1 MKFAGPLP
9 WMGPLAT
16 PAHVAEAATT
26 VEAIGYDGVAIGE
39 HLFYP
44 KQISARY
51 PYRSDGVLSVDPTV
65 DSLEIFTTLA
75 YVAARTQRLGLLT
88 HVVVLP
94 YRSPFLTAK
103 LAANVDVLSSGR
115 LTLGVGVGWLRDE
128 FEVLGVDWHQRGKRT
143 DDALTILRG
152 LFEDDGTE
160 EDGTLEVAGGTL
172 PPVHFYPKP
181 VQRPLP
187 VWIGGMGPAA
197 LRRVARFGQ
206 GWAPIATVEE
216 VAAARPALDAA
227 LVAAG
232 RGGEDIDIYG
242 RLFVD
247 RGAVSGPPGAGV
259 DYRGSARY
267 SGAGELLDVIGRW
280 AEAGVTYMSVNTG
293 QLHKASI
300 NEVLD
305 DARWFAEEVMPEARR
320 IAPKPR

>member
-26 VEAIGYDGVAIGE
+26 VEAIGYDSVAIGE

-44 KQISARY
+44 KQIRARY

-152 LFEDDGTE
+152 LFE
-160 EDGTLEVAGGTL
+160 EDGTPEVAGGTI

-187 VWIGGMGPAA
+187 IWIGGMGPRPRCAGWPA
-197 LRRVARFGQ
+197 SARAGRRSPRSRRWRRPGRRWMPHSRRR
-206 GWAPIATVEE
+206 G
-216 VAAARPALDAA
+216 AAARTLTSTAACSWTGGPRAGRPAPASTTAA
-227 LVAAG
+227 PPGTRAPANCLMSSAAG
-232 RGGEDIDIYG
+232 R
-242 RLFVD
+242 R
-247 RGAVSGPPGAGV
+247 PG
-259 DYRGSARY
+259 
-267 SGAGELLDVIGRW
+267 
-280 AEAGVTYMSVNTG
+280 
-293 QLHKASI
+293 
-300 NEVLD
+300 
-305 DARWFAEEVMPEARR
+305 
-320 IAPKPR
+320 

>member
-26 VEAIGYDGVAIGE
+26 VEAIGYDSVAIGE

-44 KQISARY
+44 KQSRARY

-75 YVAARTQRLGLLT
+75 DVAARTQRLGLLT

-152 LFEDDGTE
+152 LFE
-160 EDGTLEVAGGTL
+160 EDGALEGAASMI
-172 PPVHFYPKP
+172 PPCISTRSRSSGHCPS
-181 VQRPLP
+181 
-187 VWIGGMGPAA
+187 GSA
-197 LRRVARFGQ
+197 
-206 GWAPIATVEE
+206 GWAPGR
-216 VAAARPALDAA
+216 AAPGGPLRPGLGTDRH
-227 LVAAG
+227 G
-232 RGGEDIDIYG
+232 RGGG
-242 RLFVD
+242 
-247 RGAVSGPPGAGV
+247 GGPAGAGCRT
-259 DYRGSARY
+259 RG
-267 SGAGELLDVIGRW
+267 GG
-280 AEAGVTYMSVNTG
+280 
-293 QLHKASI
+293 
-300 NEVLD
+300 
-305 DARWFAEEVMPEARR
+305 ARR
-320 IAPKPR
+320 RGR